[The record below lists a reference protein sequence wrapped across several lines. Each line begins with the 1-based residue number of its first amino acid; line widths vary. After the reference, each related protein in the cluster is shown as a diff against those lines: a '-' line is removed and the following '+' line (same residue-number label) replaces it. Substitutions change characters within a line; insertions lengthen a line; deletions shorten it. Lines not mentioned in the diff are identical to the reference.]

1 MSFGFPTRDTAIQE
15 AIKYAFY
22 RDVIMFAA
30 ASNGGGNRGI
40 AYPANQHSMVICIN
54 STDGK
59 GNVSG
64 FSPNRDPRSENFAT
78 LGEVV
83 ESAWPS
89 SKHDDKQCKS
99 GTSYAT
105 PIAVAVA
112 ATLLQYVRWKLPE
125 SNNAAAKRLRSC
137 DGMKAVL
144 AEMSEDRDRHGYMYI
159 APWKFLHVSP
169 TNPET
174 SIKERILRV
183 LRNL

>member
-1 MSFGFPTRDTAIQE
+1 MSFGFPTRDNAIQD

-30 ASNGGGNRGI
+30 ASNGGGNGDI

-54 STDGK
+54 SMDGL
-59 GNVSG
+59 GTLSG
-64 FSPNRDPRSENFAT
+64 FSPNRNPLTENFAT

-89 SKHDDKQCKS
+89 SKRDDKQFKS

-112 ATLLQYVRWKLPE
+112 ASLLQYVRWKLPE
-125 SNNAAAKRLRSC
+125 SNHAAARRLRSC

-144 AEMSEDRDRHGYMYI
+144 AEMSEDRAGYRYI
-159 APWKFLHVSP
+159 APWKLLYANSK
-169 TNPET
+169 NPEK